1 MLLLFCPGVIEGSV
15 VRKLIQIDPNDST
28 KLLLLN
34 DSAKL
39 LECDSVD
46 VGFGAK
52 KVLKKLTTVQ
62 ATKAR
67 DFKKNAKQFL
77 IKLVSKLAER
87 CPLKYK
93 LTQFIAALSPI
104 QISSVSDQVLM
115 KRFDKFLELLTE
127 SKWLSSISADRAK
140 HQYSEFISNK
150 KVLQKM
156 KEFDIGDSVDEFY
169 MNTFKDLNLKMPELL
184 QVVKITLILSHG
196 QARVESGFSINEQIL
211 AENMK
216 EESVVSQRIVYEGV
230 MQEGGPL
237 KVNINGR
244 MLKFVR
250 QASSESKL
258 AGNENKKKQTEG
270 KKRRQERKR
279 ISKEINEATATK
291 EDAVES
297 IKEKIKL

>member
-1 MLLLFCPGVIEGSV
+1 
-15 VRKLIQIDPNDST
+15 
-28 KLLLLN
+28 
-34 DSAKL
+34 
-39 LECDSVD
+39 
-46 VGFGAK
+46 
-52 KVLKKLTTVQ
+52 
-62 ATKAR
+62 
-67 DFKKNAKQFL
+67 
-77 IKLVSKLAER
+77 
-87 CPLKYK
+87 
-93 LTQFIAALSPI
+93 
-104 QISSVSDQVLM
+104 M

-127 SKWLSSISADRAK
+127 SKWLSSTSADRAK
-140 HQYSEFISNK
+140 HQYSEFIANK

-156 KEFDIGDSVDEFY
+156 KEFDIGDRVDEFY

-216 EESVVSQRIVYEGV
+216 EESVVSQRIVYYEGV

-237 KVNINGR
+237 KENIKR
-244 MLKFVR
+244 IMLKFVR

-270 KKRRQERKR
+270 EKRRQERKR